1 MEESIRI
8 LIADD
13 HPIFR
18 KGLVELIEATP
29 GMEVMAEAENGDDL
43 LRVMDLYHP
52 HVVVLDVNMPKV
64 DGLTA
69 ASKIRFS
76 YPEVKLVMLT
86 MRNDEDVFNEAMDIG
101 VNGYILKENAIEDVI
116 NSIEAVAAGQ
126 TYLSPGISGH
136 LVQRFNRP
144 SKRMPEFVTL
154 LTDSELRIFKLVGQS
169 NTSKEISEKL
179 FISIKTV
186 ENHRTNICKKLKLK
200 GKNSLLKFA
209 LEHKLED

>member
-1 MEESIRI
+1 MEEIIRI

-18 KGLVELIEATP
+18 KGLVDLIEATP
-29 GMEVMAEAENGDDL
+29 GMEVVAEAENGEEL
-43 LRVMDLYHP
+43 LRLVDLYAP
-52 HVVVLDVNMPKV
+52 HVIVLDVNMPKV

-69 ASKIRFS
+69 ATKTRFS
-76 YPEVKLVMLT
+76 YPDIKLIMLT

-116 NSIEAVAAGQ
+116 NSIEAVAEGQ
-126 TYLSPGISGH
+126 TYLSPAVSGL
-136 LVQRFNRP
+136 LVQRSNQYT
-144 SKRMPEFVTL
+144 KRLPDFVHS
-154 LTDSELRIFKLVGQS
+154 LTHTELRIFKLVGQS
-169 NTSKEISEKL
+169 KTSKEISEQL

-186 ENHRTNICKKLKLK
+186 ENHRTNICKKLNLK

>member
-18 KGLVELIEATP
+18 KGLADLIEATP
-29 GMEVMAEAENGDDL
+29 GMEVLAEAENGHEL
-43 LRVMDLYHP
+43 LQVMNSYQP
-52 HVVVLDVNMPKV
+52 HVVVLDVNMPKI

-69 ASKIRFS
+69 ATKIRFS
-76 YPEVKLVMLT
+76 YPDVKLIMLT
-86 MRNDEDVFNEAMDIG
+86 MRNEADIFNEAMDIG
-101 VNGYILKENAIEDVI
+101 VNGYVLKENAIDDVI

-136 LVQRFNRP
+136 LLQRAQQP
-144 SKRMPEFVTL
+144 PKRQPEFVTL
-154 LTDSELRIFKLVGQS
+154 LTDTELRIFKLVGQS

-186 ENHRTNICKKLKLK
+186 ENHRTNICKKLQLK

-209 LEHKLED
+209 LEHKLEN

>member
-1 MEESIRI
+1 MEEKIRI

-18 KGLVELIEATP
+18 KGLVELIDATP
-29 GMEVMAEAENGDDL
+29 GMEVLSEAENGDQL
-43 LRVMDLYHP
+43 LRLAERQQPDII
-52 HVVVLDVNMPKV
+52 VLDVNMPKI

-69 ASKIRFS
+69 ATKIRFS
-76 YPEVKLVMLT
+76 YPNIKIIMLT
-86 MRNDEDVFNEAMDIG
+86 MRNDEEVFNEAMDIG
-101 VNGYILKENAIEDVI
+101 VNGYILKENAVEDVI

-126 TYLSPGISGH
+126 FYMSPGVSGH
-136 LVQRFNRP
+136 LVQRSQQHAKKQP
-144 SKRMPEFVTL
+144 DFVSL
-154 LTDSELRIFKLVGQS
+154 LTNTELRIFKMVAKS
-169 NTSKEISEKL
+169 FTSREISEKL

-186 ENHRTNICKKLKLK
+186 ENHRTNICKKLNLK

>member
-1 MEESIRI
+1 MEDNIRI

-29 GMEVMAEAENGDDL
+29 GMEVMAEAENGDEL

-64 DGLTA
+64 DGLA
-69 ASKIRFS
+69 AATKIRFS

-126 TYLSPGISGH
+126 TYLSPGISGL
-136 LVQRFNRP
+136 LVERSNRP
-144 SKRMPEFVTL
+144 AKKMPEFVSL
-154 LTDSELRIFKLVGQS
+154 LTDSELRIFKLVGKS
-169 NTSKEISEKL
+169 KTSQEISDEL

-186 ENHRTNICKKLKLK
+186 ENHRTNMCKKLKLK

>member
-18 KGLVELIEATP
+18 KGLVNLIEATP
-29 GMEVMAEAENGDDL
+29 GMEVVAEAENGEQL
-43 LRVMDLYHP
+43 LRLIDLYQP
-52 HVVVLDVNMPKV
+52 HVVVLDVNMPKI

-69 ASKIRFS
+69 ATKIRFS
-76 YPEVKLVMLT
+76 YPDVKLVMLT

-101 VNGYILKENAIEDVI
+101 VNGYILKENAVEDVI

-126 TYLSPGISGH
+126 TYLSPAVSGH
-136 LVQRFNRP
+136 LVQRSYQMP
-144 SKRMPEFVTL
+144 KKLPEFVHA
-154 LTDSELRIFKLVGQS
+154 LTDTELRIFRLVGQS
-169 NTSKEISEKL
+169 KTSREISEQL

-186 ENHRTNICKKLKLK
+186 ENHRTNICKKLNLK

>member
-1 MEESIRI
+1 
-8 LIADD
+8 
-13 HPIFR
+13 
-18 KGLVELIEATP
+18 
-29 GMEVMAEAENGDDL
+29 MEVLAEAENGDEL
-43 LRVMDLYHP
+43 LRLMSLYQP
-52 HVVVLDVNMPKV
+52 QVVVLDVNMPKV

-69 ASKIRFS
+69 AAKIRSS
-76 YPEVKLVMLT
+76 YPHVKIIMLT

-136 LVQRFNRP
+136 LLQRSRMSP
-144 SKRMPEFVTL
+144 KKMPEFTSL

-169 NTSKEISEKL
+169 KTSQEISDEL
-179 FISIKTV
+179 FVSVKTV
-186 ENHRTNICKKLKLK
+186 ENHRNNMCKKLRLK

-209 LEHKLED
+209 LEHRLED

>member
-1 MEESIRI
+1 MEEIIRI

-29 GMEVMAEAENGDDL
+29 GMEVVAEAENGEQL
-43 LRVMDLYHP
+43 LRLMGLYQP
-52 HVVVLDVNMPKV
+52 HVIVLDVNMPKI
-64 DGLTA
+64 DGLA
-69 ASKIRFS
+69 AATKIRFS
-76 YPEVKLVMLT
+76 YPDVKLVMLT

-101 VNGYILKENAIEDVI
+101 VNGYILKENAVEDVI

-126 TYLSPGISGH
+126 TYLSPAVSGL
-136 LVQRFNRP
+136 LVQRSHQVP
-144 SKRMPEFVTL
+144 KKLPEFVHA
-154 LTDSELRIFKLVGQS
+154 LTDTELRIFKLVGQS
-169 NTSKEISEKL
+169 KTSKEISEQL

-186 ENHRTNICKKLKLK
+186 ENHRTNICKKLNLK

>member
-18 KGLVELIEATP
+18 KGLVNLIEATP
-29 GMEVMAEAENGDDL
+29 GMEVVAEAENGEQL
-43 LRVMDLYHP
+43 LRLIDLYQP
-52 HVVVLDVNMPKV
+52 HVVVLDVNMPKI
-64 DGLTA
+64 DGLA
-69 ASKIRFS
+69 AATKIRFS
-76 YPEVKLVMLT
+76 YPDVKLVMLT
-86 MRNDEDVFNEAMDIG
+86 MRNEEDVFNEAMDIG
-101 VNGYILKENAIEDVI
+101 VNGYILKENAVEDVI

-126 TYLSPGISGH
+126 TYLSPAVSGL
-136 LVQRFNRP
+136 LVQR
-144 SKRMPEFVTL
+144 SYQMQKRLPEFVHA
-154 LTDSELRIFKLVGQS
+154 LTDTELRIFKLVGQS
-169 NTSKEISEKL
+169 KTSKEISEQL

-186 ENHRTNICKKLKLK
+186 ENHRTNICKKLNLK

>member
-29 GMEVMAEAENGDDL
+29 GMEVMAEAENGDEL
-43 LRVMDLYHP
+43 LRVIDLYHP

-64 DGLTA
+64 DGLA
-69 ASKIRFS
+69 AATKIRFS

-116 NSIEAVAAGQ
+116 NSIAAVAAGQ
-126 TYLSPGISGH
+126 TYMSPGISGL
-136 LVQRFNRP
+136 LVQRSNRP
-144 SKRMPEFVTL
+144 AKKMPEFVSL
-154 LTDSELRIFKLVGQS
+154 LTDSELRIFKLVCKS
-169 NTSKEISEKL
+169 KTSQEISDEL

>member
-18 KGLVELIEATP
+18 KGLVNLIEATP
-29 GMEVMAEAENGDDL
+29 GMEVVAEAENGEQL
-43 LRVMDLYHP
+43 LRLIDLYQP
-52 HVVVLDVNMPKV
+52 HVVVLDVNMPKI

-69 ASKIRFS
+69 ATKIRFS
-76 YPEVKLVMLT
+76 YPDVKLVMLT
-86 MRNDEDVFNEAMDIG
+86 MRNEEDVFNEAMDIG
-101 VNGYILKENAIEDVI
+101 VNGYILKENAVEDVI

-126 TYLSPGISGH
+126 TYLSPAVSGL
-136 LVQRFNRP
+136 LVQR
-144 SKRMPEFVTL
+144 SYQMQKKLPEFVHA
-154 LTDSELRIFKLVGQS
+154 LTDTELRIFKLVGQS
-169 NTSKEISEKL
+169 KTSKEISEQL

-186 ENHRTNICKKLKLK
+186 ENHRTNICKKLNLK

-209 LEHKLED
+209 LEHKLKD

>member
-1 MEESIRI
+1 MEDNIRI

-29 GMEVMAEAENGDDL
+29 GMQVMAEAENGDDL

-69 ASKIRFS
+69 ATKIRLS
-76 YPEVKLVMLT
+76 YPNVKLIMLT
-86 MRNDEDVFNEAMDIG
+86 MRNDRDVFYEAMDIG
-101 VNGYILKENAIEDVI
+101 VNGYILKENAVEDVI

-126 TYLSPGISGH
+126 TYLSPGISG
-136 LVQRFNRP
+136 LLIQRSNRAAKKLP
-144 SKRMPEFVTL
+144 DFVNL
-154 LTDSELRIFKLVGQS
+154 LTDSELRIFKLVCQS
-169 NTSKEISEKL
+169 KTSQEISDEL
-179 FISIKTV
+179 FISVKTV
-186 ENHRTNICKKLKLK
+186 ENHRNNMCKKLKLQ